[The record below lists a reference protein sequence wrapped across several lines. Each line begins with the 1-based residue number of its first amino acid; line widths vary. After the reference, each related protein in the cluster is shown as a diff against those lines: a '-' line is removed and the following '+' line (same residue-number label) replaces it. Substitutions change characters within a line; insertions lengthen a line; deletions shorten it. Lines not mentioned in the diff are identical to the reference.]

1 MDAVRRLSSLSR
13 AARETVKLGVRQ
25 PLSRLLVAIPAN
37 VDREAFAKLTELLR
51 NEVNVKAVEVVESD
65 TALVRLRGKANFRAL
80 GKRFGKRTPAV
91 AAAVSRLTADQ
102 LQMLEGGGEATL
114 EVDGSPTVY
123 LSEEVVVEREV
134 ATDLLLQSDGPYV
147 AALDPNLDAEL
158 KAEGLAREIVHHV
171 QRLRRE
177 AGYQFADRI
186 ELGLEGPAE
195 VLEAA
200 KPYSG
205 FIGGETLAPE
215 VIWGSLVPLSDLTQD
230 VELGGRR
237 VTLSTKRR
245 GSARPQPTGK

>member
-1 MDAVRRLSSLSR
+1 
-13 AARETVKLGVRQ
+13 
-25 PLSRLLVAIPAN
+25 

-80 GKRFGKRTPAV
+80 GKRFGKQTPAV
-91 AAAVSRLTADQ
+91 AAAVSRLTAEQ
-102 LQMLEGGGEATL
+102 LQVLEGGGEATL

-123 LSEEVVVEREV
+123 LSDEVVVEREV

-147 AALDPNLDAEL
+147 AALDPRVDPALRD
-158 KAEGLAREIVHHV
+158 EGLAREIVHHV

-177 AGYQFADRI
+177 AGYRFADRI

-195 VLEAA
+195 VLDASRAHAE
-200 KPYSG
+200 
-205 FIGGETLAPE
+205 FIRNETLARRFE
-215 VIWGSLVPLSDLTQD
+215 VGSRLDEADLTLD
-230 VELGGRR
+230 VDLDGRR
-237 VTLSTKRR
+237 ITLSTRRYEAGR